1 MDGWTNTLEVNFPPS
16 AFSLVLSDMILRV
29 VHERDWIRSRGC
41 EIGCLDNFVR
51 IRILENRLSIQ
62 GVVFM
67 TEARS
72 YIFSDVTSRRRQCG
86 TWNDRRRF
94 GGPHSATA
102 ESHPPKA
109 QEFKWEEPM
118 DCIKDI
124 NQAIYMKGVNV
135 DYVRMVECTYLTFPS
150 DLLRAMVNFLNTIAI
165 VVTNI
170 RFTKVSPGGPYP
182 KATSST

>member
-1 MDGWTNTLEVNFPPS
+1 
-16 AFSLVLSDMILRV
+16 
-29 VHERDWIRSRGC
+29 
-41 EIGCLDNFVR
+41 
-51 IRILENRLSIQ
+51 
-62 GVVFM
+62 
-67 TEARS
+67 
-72 YIFSDVTSRRRQCG
+72 
-86 TWNDRRRF
+86 
-94 GGPHSATA
+94 
-102 ESHPPKA
+102 
-109 QEFKWEEPM
+109 M